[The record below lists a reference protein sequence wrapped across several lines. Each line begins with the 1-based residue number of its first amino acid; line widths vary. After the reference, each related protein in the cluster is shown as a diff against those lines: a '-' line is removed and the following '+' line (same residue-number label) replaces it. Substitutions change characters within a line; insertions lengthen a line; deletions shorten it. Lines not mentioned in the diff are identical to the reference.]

1 MNLFKSKAE
10 KELEGILDELKANLE
25 NNYKSTAQAARV
37 RLGERRSS
45 GLRVSSRNPHTN
57 IIRICT
63 RNIPS
68 CSAVITT
75 EYS

>member
-37 RLGERRSS
+37 RLGERTEELWAE
-45 GLRVSSRNPHTN
+45 GKLKE
-57 IIRICT
+57 
-63 RNIPS
+63 
-68 CSAVITT
+68 SAYKYYKNLYE
-75 EYS
+75 EYSIMLRGYHH